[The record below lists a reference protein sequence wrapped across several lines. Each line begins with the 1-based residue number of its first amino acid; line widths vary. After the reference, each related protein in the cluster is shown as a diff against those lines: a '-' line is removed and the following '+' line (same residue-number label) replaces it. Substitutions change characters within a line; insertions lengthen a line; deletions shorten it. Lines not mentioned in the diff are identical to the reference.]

1 MYNVY
6 NDNLLIHGCIPL
18 NEDGS
23 FMSVDVNGKKYK
35 GKELLDK
42 FEGLLRQAYLNRQ
55 EDETKNP
62 SLDYM
67 WYMWQGVGSS
77 LFGKTKMTTFERYYI
92 EDKTTH
98 IEPKN
103 PYFTLRE
110 EKEIVENILKEFG
123 IDSKKGRII
132 NGHTPVKER
141 NGEEPIKAEGK
152 LLVIDGGFSK
162 AYQPTT
168 GLAGYTLLYNSFGMQ
183 LVTHQPFTNIED
195 AIEKELDIVSTRRVV
210 DRELKRMTV
219 RETDVGHLLEEQVN
233 DLKGLLRAYRSGEIA
248 EKVSN
253 RNPNV
258 R

>member
-1 MYNVY
+1 
-6 NDNLLIHGCIPL
+6 
-18 NEDGS
+18 
-23 FMSVDVNGKKYK
+23 
-35 GKELLDK
+35 
-42 FEGLLRQAYLNRQ
+42 
-55 EDETKNP
+55 
-62 SLDYM
+62 
-67 WYMWQGVGSS
+67 
-77 LFGKTKMTTFERYYI
+77 GKTKMTTFERYYI

-152 LLVIDGGFSK
+152 MLVIYVGFSK
-162 AYQPTT
+162 AKQQTT
-168 GLAGYTLLYNSFGMQ
+168 GLDGYTLVYNSFGMQ

-210 DRELKRMTV
+210 ERELKRMTV
-219 RETDVGHLLEEQVN
+219 RETDVGH
-233 DLKGLLRAYRSGEIA
+233 
-248 EKVSN
+248 
-253 RNPNV
+253 
-258 R
+258 